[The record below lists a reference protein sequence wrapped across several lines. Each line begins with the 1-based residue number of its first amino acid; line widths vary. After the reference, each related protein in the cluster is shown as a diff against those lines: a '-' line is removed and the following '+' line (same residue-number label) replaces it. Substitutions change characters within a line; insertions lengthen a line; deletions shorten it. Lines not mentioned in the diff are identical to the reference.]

1 VLSFLDM
8 INHWLGYFNINA
20 KLKNRI
26 YIIIAF
32 LGDLYLI
39 YVTTRLLINH
49 AWVRGLL
56 YCLAVILITYCLYI
70 NAVYYYLDRNSRF
83 DFLSPWLSKI
93 TGVVP
98 TAEDAKPKRNAR
110 VINNAPNGYFTHQD
124 IIPAQVEVDEHEQHN
139 LQRVVQEL
147 LDDGIFTADY
157 DGLSDSQ
164 IVAETA
170 TGEPVYALDSQQT
183 PPYFEL
189 YHDKHLRRIEIY
201 MGLNQMEKL
210 AVGHIAKVGLTDI
223 HTAHEQYELYLAN
236 LFVTGGPHKIAGR
249 NGSTI
254 LMDGQYGLVANV
266 AYRDREKR

>member
-1 VLSFLDM
+1 MLSFLDM

-98 TAEDAKPKRNAR
+98 TAD
-110 VINNAPNGYFTHQD
+110 VLFY
-124 IIPAQVEVDEHEQHN
+124 
-139 LQRVVQEL
+139 
-147 LDDGIFTADY
+147 TA
-157 DGLSDSQ
+157 LSDQSTNTGSLFRLS
-164 IVAETA
+164 VA
-170 TGEPVYALDSQQT
+170 
-183 PPYFEL
+183 
-189 YHDKHLRRIEIY
+189 
-201 MGLNQMEKL
+201 
-210 AVGHIAKVGLTDI
+210 TDF
-223 HTAHEQYELYLAN
+223 TVE
-236 LFVTGGPHKIAGR
+236 
-249 NGSTI
+249 S
-254 LMDGQYGLVANV
+254 
-266 AYRDREKR
+266 

>member
-1 VLSFLDM
+1 MLSFLDM

-26 YIIIAF
+26 YIVIAF

-39 YVTTRLLINH
+39 YVTTRLLMNQ
-49 AWVRGLL
+49 AWVTRNALL
-56 YCLAVILITYCLYI
+56 SGCNPDYLLLYI

-98 TAEDAKPKRNAR
+98 TADDVKPKRDMRA
-110 VINNAPNGYFTHQD
+110 VNNASNGYFTNQD
-124 IIPAQVEVDEHEQHN
+124 IIPAQVEVDAHEQHN
-139 LQRVVQEL
+139 LQRVVEQL

-157 DGLSDSQ
+157 DGLTDSQ
-164 IVAETA
+164 IVNETA
-170 TGEPVYALDSQQT
+170 AGEPVYALDSQQT

-201 MGLNQMEKL
+201 MGLNQMENWQL
-210 AVGHIAKVGLTDI
+210 
-223 HTAHEQYELYLAN
+223 
-236 LFVTGGPHKIAGR
+236 VTLPR
-249 NGSTI
+249 S
-254 LMDGQYGLVANV
+254 V
-266 AYRDREKR
+266 